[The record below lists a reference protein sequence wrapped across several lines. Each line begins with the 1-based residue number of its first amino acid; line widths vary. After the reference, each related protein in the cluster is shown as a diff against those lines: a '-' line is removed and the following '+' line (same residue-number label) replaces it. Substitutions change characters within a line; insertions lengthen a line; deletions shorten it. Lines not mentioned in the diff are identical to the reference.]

1 MKVKVVMMKVKIV
14 TFMTVLPSPGCKA
27 RLATSGEF
35 AVKRS
40 DGADEV
46 QAEDDDDFNDD
57 DDDEDDDND
66 DDNYND
72 DDDDDFNDDDDNDE
86 AND

>member
-1 MKVKVVMMKVKIV
+1 MCNVVYQK
-14 TFMTVLPSPGCKA
+14 TFITVLPSPGCKA

-46 QAEDDDDFNDD
+46 QAEH
-57 DDDEDDDND
+57 
-66 DDNYND
+66 
-72 DDDDDFNDDDDNDE
+72 DDDDNDVFDHDDADAAE
-86 AND
+86 DDGDDDDG

>member
-1 MKVKVVMMKVKIV
+1 MLYVYDDDNDVESYQSKLMLMNLMVMKLMMV
-14 TFMTVLPSPGCKA
+14 TLITVLPSPCKA

-46 QAEDDDDFNDD
+46 
-57 DDDEDDDND
+57 
-66 DDNYND
+66 
-72 DDDDDFNDDDDNDE
+72 
-86 AND
+86 

>member
-1 MKVKVVMMKVKIV
+1 MMTLMI
-14 TFMTVLPSPGCKA
+14 TLITVLPSPCKA

-46 QAEDDDDFNDD
+46 QAEDDDDHSYD
-57 DDDEDDDND
+57 
-66 DDNYND
+66 ND
-72 DDDDDFNDDDDNDE
+72 DDDDDHHDDETGVNDDDKSGEIPDR
-86 AND
+86 